1 MEAGAMQVI
10 IMFLSSKT
18 VDNMG
23 GISDVLQEMCQYLR
37 ICIHK

>member
-1 MEAGAMQVI
+1 MQVI

-23 GISDVLQEMCQYLR
+23 GISDVLQEMCQYLSDTYKALTGL
-37 ICIHK
+37 H